1 MALFERRDPKA
12 QRRKADT
19 IVGLVLLASAALLWF
34 WLIPDFVQGGSG
46 DQLFIRALAIVIA
59 GMAGLLL
66 GSSLMPSPSAVPTDD
81 AQLLIERDDRGE
93 PPRFILLI
101 AVWGLDVFLM
111 QWLGFY
117 PLSFLALVSSMLL
130 FGMRRWG
137 SILFWSI
144 VPLVIMYFI
153 FEYGFSLTLPRG
165 TLLPLG

>member
-1 MALFERRDPKA
+1 
-12 QRRKADT
+12 
-19 IVGLVLLASAALLWF
+19 
-34 WLIPDFVQGGSG
+34 
-46 DQLFIRALAIVIA
+46 
-59 GMAGLLL
+59 
-66 GSSLMPSPSAVPTDD
+66 MPN
-81 AQLLIERDDRGE
+81 I

-165 TLLPLG
+165 ILLPLG